1 VHHTLPVRRA
11 RWQDIPDIVALV
23 VDPFAGSAVGAW
35 LVPDERHRR
44 DVLTAVIRVWIEQAL
59 LCGEAYLLQDH
70 SAAAV
75 WLHRYGPVPSPS
87 EYGERLAVAC
97 GGYLERFLDLDD
109 VLDTHRPADPHNH
122 LAFFTV
128 APNPHRIRRA
138 AALLA
143 ISNARMGQGLLP
155 AYTEATT
162 IAERDLYAR
171 HGYVAHEPFTLPGGS
186 TAYPMWRSPGRRR
199 VGHRSRTPAICPHR
213 AASAA

>member
-1 VHHTLPVRRA
+1 MHRTLPVCRA

-23 VDPFAGSAVGAW
+23 VDPFAGSTVGAW

-44 DVLTAVIRVWIEQAL
+44 DVLTATIRLWIEHAL
-59 LCGEAYLLQDH
+59 LCGEAYLLPGH

-75 WLHRYGPVPSPS
+75 WLHRYGPVPPS
-87 EYGERLAVAC
+87 TEYGERLAVAC
-97 GGYLERFLDLDD
+97 GDYLDRFLHLDD
-109 VLDTHRPADPHNH
+109 VLATHRPANPHNH

-138 AALLA
+138 TALLTT
-143 ISNARMGQGLLP
+143 SNARMGQALLP
-155 AYTEATT
+155 AYAEATT

-171 HGYVAHEPFTLPGGS
+171 HGYVAHEPFRLPDGS
-186 TAYPMWRSPGRRR
+186 TAYPMWRGPGRWR
-199 VGHRSRTPAICPHR
+199 VGHRPLSPAICPYR